1 MSRTHPFLDALHQY
15 FTANPDA
22 SEWRG
27 GSYAMVDL
35 MDKMG
40 VALRLAS
47 LPERLQ
53 RWRKQRMCAEVRLAN
68 KSVWVFYRDAVIE
81 YCNSNDSVQ

>member
-35 MDKMG
+35 MSSK
-40 VALRLAS
+40 RYAS
-47 LPERLQ
+47 LPGYLQ
-53 RWRKQRMCAEVRLAN
+53 RWAKLRLCAEVLRVD
-68 KSVWVFYRDAVIE
+68 KYEWVFYRDAVIE
-81 YCNSNDSVQ
+81 YCKSDNSVQ